1 VAKSVGICVKVG
13 EGVDEGEAVGAAG
26 WVVAAIEPVREDL
39 HRRALDECVR
49 LAELRIADERH
60 EAAVGALER
69 AIELDQICEDAYRL
83 QVRLA
88 ELDLDPEP
96 ATEMLVRQALS
107 SHAPASRASGRR

>member
-1 VAKSVGICVKVG
+1 MGGGSR
-13 EGVDEGEAVGAAG
+13 
-26 WVVAAIEPVREDL
+26 IEPVREDL
-39 HRRALDECVR
+39 HRRALDACVR

-69 AIELDQICEDAYRL
+69 AIELDQICETSTAGSSTCERDSDTATQPREHGGGL

-96 ATEMLVRQALS
+96 AT
-107 SHAPASRASGRR
+107 